1 MNEMQAAR
9 GNEPEAT
16 GSADLRVAVNAMC
29 LWRPLTG
36 IGQYTLNIARQWEA
50 SGRFQTQYFYG
61 SDWNPHAAPRVASGL
76 SLVKRLVK
84 KVVPRPYEISRALLQ
99 RGFDQR
105 PGRFD
110 VYFEPNFLPF
120 RFDCPTVLTVHDLS
134 YVRYPE
140 THPSDRV
147 RIMAKLLPPAIE
159 RAAHILTDS
168 QFQRAEIIEYFGTA
182 ADRVTAC
189 YLGVAEEFR
198 PRRESECG
206 EILTRHG
213 LQYRQYLLAVST
225 VEPRKNLKMVLDA
238 YSQLPVTVRD
248 RCPLVI
254 AGMRGWNIETLG
266 PRLRALAQSGAI
278 RLLGFVD
285 ETELPSIYSGARMF
299 LYPSLYEGFGLPVV
313 EAMASGVPVIVSNR
327 SSLPEIVA
335 DAGVQ
340 VAPEDVEAMTLAIR
354 QLHEDPLLWERRSGA
369 GIERARRFTWAVC
382 AEKTANAL
390 VRAAQAGAG
399 RRAGAP

>member
-1 MNEMQAAR
+1 MGSVPPTATANER
-9 GNEPEAT
+9 P
-16 GSADLRVAVNAMC
+16 RVAVNAMC
-29 LWRPLTG
+29 LWRPMTG
-36 IGQYTLNIARQWEA
+36 IGQYTWNIARAWA
-50 SGRFQTQYFYG
+50 ADRRFPVEYFFG
-61 SDWNPHAAPRVASGL
+61 HDWSTRAEPRDAPGL
-76 SLVKRLVK
+76 SSAKRLVK
-84 KVVPRPYEISRALLQ
+84 KFLPRPYEISRALMQ
-99 RGFDQR
+99 RRFDRQS
-105 PGRFD
+105 GRFD

-120 RFDCPTVLTVHDLS
+120 RFDGPIVLTVHDLS
-134 YVRYPE
+134 YVRYAQ

-147 RIMAKLLPPAIE
+147 RIMTKLLPPAIE

-168 QFQRAEIIEYFGTA
+168 QFQREEIIDYFGTA
-182 ADRVTAC
+182 ADRVSVC
-189 YLGVAEEFR
+189 HLGVAKEFR

-206 EILTRHG
+206 EILAKHG
-213 LQYRQYLLAVST
+213 LKYRQYLLAVGT
-225 VEPRKNLKMVLDA
+225 LEPRKNLTMVLDA
-238 YSQLPVTVRD
+238 YSQLPVAVRD

-254 AGMRGWNIETLG
+254 AGMRGWNTETLG

-285 ETELPSIYSGARMF
+285 DAELPSIYSGARMF

-340 VAPEDVEAMTLAIR
+340 VAPDDVAAMTLAIR

-369 GIERARRFTWAVC
+369 GIERARRFTWAAC
-382 AEKTANAL
+382 AEKTANVL
-390 VRAAQAGAG
+390 LRAAQASAG